1 MIYHFQS
8 LGSSN
13 DEAQDPAYRH
23 GDVIVA
29 ERQTA
34 GRGQRGNKWLSGE
47 GLNLTLSA
55 VLALEE
61 FDAADQFLVLQ
72 GVALAI
78 CDVLSEYGLSPRIK
92 WTNDIYIGDRKI
104 AGILLENRLS
114 GGLLARSVAG
124 VGLNVNQPEFDESLP
139 NPTSMLLE
147 LGCES
152 SREQLLE
159 QLAAAIVVRTESLA
173 TREGRERAAVDY
185 HALLYRA
192 GELHP
197 YRIAQSGQER
207 MGRILGVA
215 SRGELLI
222 EWECGERGSYLFKEI
237 DFVIEARRR

>member
-1 MIYHFQS
+1 MIYHFES

-13 DEAQDPAYRH
+13 DQAQDPAYRH

-34 GRGQRGNKWLSGE
+34 GRGQRGNKWLSGQ

-55 VLALEE
+55 VLAMEQFE
-61 FDAADQFLVLQ
+61 ARDQFLVLQ

-78 CDVLSEYGLSPRIK
+78 CDVLRSYEIDARIK

-104 AGILLENRLS
+104 AGILLENKLS
-114 GGLLARSVAG
+114 GGMLVRSVAG

-147 LGCES
+147 RGCATD
-152 SREQLLE
+152 RGQLLE
-159 QLAAAIVVRTESLA
+159 QLCAAIVGRFESLA
-173 TREGRERAAVDY
+173 SEQGRAAAMSDY
-185 HALLYRA
+185 HSLLYRT

-197 YRIAQSGQER
+197 FRLAQSGQER
-207 MGRILGVA
+207 MGRICGVA
-215 SRGELLI
+215 SQGELI
-222 EWECGERGSYLFKEI
+222 MEWESGERCSYLFGEI
-237 DFVIEARRR
+237 NFVIAGRKL